1 MLAVSPGAGADTA
14 RELVCDLVPTVVA
27 FALER
32 TLLTTVEPPDH
43 ELVLGF
49 TPGDPLAAWSRR
61 VPPLLE
67 GVGFG
72 SPFVRTIPGTDAYT
86 DEL

>member
-1 MLAVSPGAGADTA
+1 VPPGAAADTA
-14 RELVCDLVPTVVA
+14 RALVSDLVPTVVA
-27 FALER
+27 FALEH
-32 TLLTTVEPPDH
+32 TLLTTAEPPDH

-49 TPGDPLAAWSRR
+49 TPGNPLAAWDAA
-61 VPPLLE
+61 VTPLLDR
-67 GVGFG
+67 VGFA